1 MYRKQKRRGRG
12 AGWGSAL
19 LAGAGSVLL
28 SAALCAIT
36 AILVSHG
43 SLPIRAALYAVQVI
57 PGLCTFAFCL
67 ITAMRAVR
75 QKLIKALL
83 CCGAA
88 VLLLFVLG
96 LLLPGRGQ
104 GSAVWMLILTLLPG
118 LCAGILGAARRHR
131 ALR

>member
-43 SLPIRAALYAVQVI
+43 SLPIRAALYAVQGI
-57 PGLCTFAFCL
+57 P
-67 ITAMRAVR
+67 AVK
-75 QKLIKALL
+75 QKLLKALL
-83 CCGAA
+83 CCCAA